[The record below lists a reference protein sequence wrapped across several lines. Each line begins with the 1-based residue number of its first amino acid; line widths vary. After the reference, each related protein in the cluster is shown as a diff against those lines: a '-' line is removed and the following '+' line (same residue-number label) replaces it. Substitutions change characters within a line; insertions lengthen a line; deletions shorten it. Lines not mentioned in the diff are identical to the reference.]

1 MEKINFI
8 NNQAPALNATNLN
21 QLQTNIENE
30 FTDSNEFKNLYSN
43 NYLSLLNLTYSNG
56 TYTQV
61 DSDTRTELQWKLQA
75 FNDSTFIK
83 QLNSKTNNS
92 LIRQSMNFTK
102 DSSFNAINFGLNG
115 TSNDTTLKID
125 VSNLEN
131 DKTYTLSWN
140 LLNNVQGSIAWN
152 EMQIEEGTSMTSYK
166 NYAGVIV
173 ESGSNDNGSWIK
185 YSDGTMICRKS
196 VSFTDVAINNPWD
209 QFFISNDIECGKF
222 AQEFVKTPNI
232 SRDLKYTTGMCML
245 MQSSYTPVDYDNAG
259 AVVLVRG
266 SSLTISGAI
275 SIIAIGKWK

>member
-56 TYTQV
+56 TFTQT
-61 DSDTRTELQWKLQA
+61 STDTRTDLQWKLQA

-83 QLNSKTNNS
+83 QLNSITS
-92 LIRQSMNFTK
+92 SSITRISINFTK

-185 YSDGTMICRKS
+185 YSDGTMICYKS
-196 VSFTDVAINNPWD
+196 TGEIDMNITTSWG
-209 QFFISNDIECGKF
+209 SLYEG
-222 AQEFVKTPNI
+222 NI
-232 SRDLKYTTGMCML
+232 SVGNFPAEFIE
-245 MQSSYTPVDYDNAG
+245 TP
-259 AVVLVRG
+259 
-266 SSLTISGAI
+266 TISVTPFGSGMLIEQGGIDASKTSWGNI
-275 SIIAIGKWK
+275 TGVRSNSAENVKARFHLMAIGKWK

>member
-30 FTDSNEFKNLYSN
+30 FTDSNDFKNLYSN
-43 NYLSLLNLTYSNG
+43 NYLELLNLTYSNG
-56 TYTQV
+56 TFTQT
-61 DSDTRTELQWKLQA
+61 SADTRTDLQWKLQA

-115 TSNDTTLKID
+115 TSNDTTLMID

-152 EMQIEEGTSMTSYK
+152 EVQIEEGTSMTSYK
-166 NYAGVIV
+166 PFVPKNVENELIKKTEIV
-173 ESGSNDNGSWIK
+173 FSSFGPTAQETYTFDLTKNALYLLIVDVGANSCLVDIVMTKYNTLTKTTINNDEANWINIS
-185 YSDGTMICRKS
+185 YSDTGTVTFSTTYSS
-196 VSFTDVAINNPWD
+196 VRTI
-209 QFFISNDIECGKF
+209 
-222 AQEFVKTPNI
+222 VK
-232 SRDLKYTTGMCML
+232 
-245 MQSSYTPVDYDNAG
+245 
-259 AVVLVRG
+259 
-266 SSLTISGAI
+266 LT
-275 SIIAIGKWK
+275 

>member
-43 NYLSLLNLTYSNG
+43 NYLVLANLTYSNG
-56 TYTQV
+56 TFTQT
-61 DSDTRTELQWKLQA
+61 SADTRTELQWKLQA

-185 YSDGTMICRKS
+185 YSDGTMICYKS
-196 VSFTDVAINNPWD
+196 TGEIDMNITTSWG
-209 QFFISNDIECGKF
+209 SLYEG
-222 AQEFVKTPNI
+222 NI
-232 SRDLKYTTGMCML
+232 SVGNFPAEFIE
-245 MQSSYTPVDYDNAG
+245 TP
-259 AVVLVRG
+259 
-266 SSLTISGAI
+266 TISVTPFSSGMLIEQGGIDASKTSWGNI
-275 SIIAIGKWK
+275 TGVRPNSVENVKARFHLMAIGKWK

>member
-30 FTDSNEFKNLYSN
+30 FTDSNDFKNLYSN
-43 NYLSLLNLTYSNG
+43 NYLELLNLTYSNG
-56 TYTQV
+56 TFTQI
-61 DSDTRTELQWKLQA
+61 SADTRTDLQWKIQA
-75 FNDSTFIK
+75 YNDSTYIK
-83 QLNSKTNNS
+83 NLNSITS
-92 LIRQSMNFTK
+92 SSITRISINFTK

-115 TSNDTTLKID
+115 TSNNTTLKID

-185 YSDGTMICRKS
+185 YSDGTMICYKS
-196 VSFTDVAINNPWD
+196 TGEIDMNITTPWGSLYEGNVSLGNFPAE
-209 QFFISNDIECGKF
+209 FIE
-222 AQEFVKTPNI
+222 TP
-232 SRDLKYTTGMCML
+232 
-245 MQSSYTPVDYDNAG
+245 
-259 AVVLVRG
+259 
-266 SSLTISGAI
+266 TISVTPFGSGMLIEQGGIDASKTSWGNI
-275 SIIAIGKWK
+275 TGVRPNSVENVKARFNLMAIGKWK

>member
-30 FTDSNEFKNLYSN
+30 FTDSNDFKNLYSN
-43 NYLSLLNLTYSNG
+43 NYLALANLTYSNG
-56 TYTQV
+56 TFTQT
-61 DSDTRTELQWKLQA
+61 SADTRTDLQWKLQA

-185 YSDGTMICRKS
+185 YSDGTMICYKS
-196 VSFTDVAINNPWD
+196 TGEIDMNITTSWG
-209 QFFISNDIECGKF
+209 SLYEG
-222 AQEFVKTPNI
+222 NI
-232 SRDLKYTTGMCML
+232 SVGNLPAEFIETPTIFVTPFGSGMLIEQGGIYASKTSWGNITGVRPNSVENVKARFNL
-245 MQSSYTPVDYDNAG
+245 M
-259 AVVLVRG
+259 
-266 SSLTISGAI
+266 
-275 SIIAIGKWK
+275 AIGKWK

>member
-30 FTDSNEFKNLYSN
+30 FTDSNDFKNLYSN
-43 NYLSLLNLTYSNG
+43 NYLALANLTYSNG
-56 TYTQV
+56 TFTQT
-61 DSDTRTELQWKLQA
+61 SADTRTDLQWKLQA

-185 YSDGTMICRKS
+185 YSDGTMICYKS
-196 VSFTDVAINNPWD
+196 TGEIDMNITNSWG
-209 QFFISNDIECGKF
+209 SLYEG
-222 AQEFVKTPNI
+222 NI
-232 SRDLKYTTGMCML
+232 SVGNLPAEFIETPTIFVTPFGSGMLIEQGGIDASKTSWGNITGVRPSSVENVKARFHL
-245 MQSSYTPVDYDNAG
+245 M
-259 AVVLVRG
+259 
-266 SSLTISGAI
+266 
-275 SIIAIGKWK
+275 AIGKWK

>member
-30 FTDSNEFKNLYSN
+30 FTDSNDFKNLYSN
-43 NYLSLLNLTYSNG
+43 NYLALVNLTYSNG
-56 TYTQV
+56 TFTQT
-61 DSDTRTELQWKLQA
+61 SADTRIDLQWKLQA

-185 YSDGTMICRKS
+185 YSDGTMICYKS
-196 VSFTDVAINNPWD
+196 TGEISMSITTPWGSLYEGNVSLGNFPAE
-209 QFFISNDIECGKF
+209 FIETPTIFVTPFGSGMLIEQGGIYASKTSWGNITCVRPNSV
-222 AQEFVKTPNI
+222 ENVKARFN
-232 SRDLKYTTGMCML
+232 L
-245 MQSSYTPVDYDNAG
+245 M
-259 AVVLVRG
+259 
-266 SSLTISGAI
+266 
-275 SIIAIGKWK
+275 AIGKWK

>member
-43 NYLSLLNLTYSNG
+43 NYLVLANLTYSNG
-56 TYTQV
+56 TFTQT
-61 DSDTRTELQWKLQA
+61 SADTRTDLQWELQA

-92 LIRQSMNFTK
+92 LIRQSINFTK

-152 EMQIEEGTSMTSYK
+152 EVQIEEGTSMTSYK

-185 YSDGTMICRKS
+185 YSDGNMICRK
-196 VSFTDVAINNPWD
+196 
-209 QFFISNDIECGKF
+209 
-222 AQEFVKTPNI
+222 
-232 SRDLKYTTGMCML
+232 TTGEISM
-245 MQSSYTPVDYDNAG
+245 SITTPW
-259 AVVLVRG
+259 G
-266 SSLTISGAI
+266 SLYESNVSLGNFPAEFIETPTISVTPFGSGMLIEQGGIDA
-275 SIIAIGKWK
+275 SKTSWGNATCVRPNSVENVKARFHLMAIGKWK

>member
-30 FTDSNEFKNLYSN
+30 FTDSNDFKNLYSN
-43 NYLSLLNLTYSNG
+43 NYLALANLTYSNG
-56 TYTQV
+56 TFTQT
-61 DSDTRTELQWKLQA
+61 SADTRTDLQWKLQA
-75 FNDSTFIK
+75 FNDSTYVK
-83 QLNSKTNNS
+83 QLNSKSNNS
-92 LIRQSMNFTK
+92 LIRQSLNFTK

-196 VSFTDVAINNPWD
+196 VSFTDVAINNPWG
-209 QFFISNDIECGKF
+209 QFFISNDIECGEF
-222 AQEFVKTPNI
+222 AQEFVGIPDI

-245 MQSSYTPVDYDNAG
+245 MQSSYTLVDYNNAG
-259 AVVLVRG
+259 AVTLARG
-266 SSLTISGAI
+266 SSSTISGTI